1 MAVDVEKISEES
13 EELDDFTSEEMSASD
28 FAMMLDDESMPT
40 DEELTRLFGG
50 DVQYEDDENEDWE
63 DINPGESDNSPE
75 DEKLDSQEED
85 RATEAEEEEL
95 ESDESATDDEPPASP
110 KQPSAEPSQEE
121 VDSQPTETLQEPQGE
136 VSQEA
141 LQSLLDQV
149 ATLLDRTEALHEA
162 TAEQVGRIAE
172 ATEAVEGLQ
181 AQVEENTKR
190 IEVFSKNFKKDVSQ
204 ARVALRGVEK
214 EFDKASNEVEVCRK
228 KMSRDLSDMTSNA
241 KESIG
246 ELANAA
252 RDHIQ
257 KLEQESMK
265 RSQAYFQLNLPQKI
279 LNYMK
284 WFGCIVLF
292 VFAVAWILERVVG

>member
-85 RATEAEEEEL
+85 RAAEAKHQEP
-95 ESDESATDDEPPASP
+95 ESDEPATGDEPTASP
-110 KQPSAEPSQEE
+110 KQPSTEPSQEE
-121 VDSQPTETLQEPQGE
+121 ADSQPEESQQVPQGE
-136 VSQEA
+136 VSKEA

-149 ATLLDRTEALHEA
+149 AVLLDRTEALHEA
-162 TAEQVGRIAE
+162 TAQQIGQIAE
-172 ATEAVEGLQ
+172 ATKAVEGLQ
-181 AQVEENTKR
+181 AQVDENTKR
-190 IEVFSKNFKKDVSQ
+190 IEVFSKSFKKDVSQ

-228 KMSRDLSDMTSNA
+228 KMSRDMSDMTSNA

-284 WFGCIVLF
+284 WFGCIILF

>member
-1 MAVDVEKISEES
+1 MAVDVEEISEES
-13 EELDDFTSEEMSASD
+13 EEMDDFTSEEMSASD

-50 DVQYEDDENEDWE
+50 DVQYEEDENEDWE
-63 DINPGESDNSPE
+63 DINPGELDNSSE
-75 DEKLDSQEED
+75 DKELDSLEED
-85 RATEAEEEEL
+85 RTTEVEQQES
-95 ESDESATDDEPPASP
+95 ESDEPATDDESPASS
-110 KQPSAEPSQEE
+110 KHSSAESSQEE
-121 VDSQPTETLQEPQGE
+121 ADSQPVESQQVPQGE
-136 VSQEA
+136 PSQEA

-149 ATLLDRTEALHEA
+149 ATLLDRTEVLYEKAA
-162 TAEQVGRIAE
+162 KQSEQIAE
-172 ATEAVEGLQ
+172 AAEAVEGIQ
-181 AQVEENTKR
+181 AQVDENTKR
-190 IEVFSKNFKKDVSQ
+190 IEVFSKSFKKDVSQ

-228 KMSRDLSDMTSNA
+228 KMSKDMSDMTSNA
-241 KESIG
+241 KASIG

-284 WFGCIVLF
+284 WFGCIVVF
-292 VFAVAWILERVVG
+292 VLAVAWILERVVG